1 MRLAMKAS
9 SIPLVRVFARNSAL
23 IKMAVPVFLEM
34 ILSVAMGYVNQF
46 LLSPVPLASNAVAQA
61 NQISNMF
68 IVSFSVLSTSSL
80 ILLTQLLGKNDTATA
95 KKIYS
100 LSIYLNLVIGIVV
113 AGILSGLAF
122 VVFPLMG
129 VAENVVPLAK
139 LYLLITAPSLVLQ
152 ALTNVLGSFLRAH
165 KRLTS
170 PTVVAFLT
178 NIINAVV
185 ASIFIFG
192 FPDQTIEFKLIGVGI
207 ATCASRLVGLAASYI
222 FFKMSI
228 NGSLSVKNLKPFP
241 HKLLGRLMGI
251 GLPTAGETLSY
262 QASQLVLAIII
273 NYAVGVLDQN
283 LRTYI
288 ITFTSIIYL
297 FAQGTGVAMQVTEGT
312 LLGEGKK
319 DEAARL
325 VQDVGTMARTVSF
338 IMALLITALAYPIFT
353 ALMYQ
358 AYADPSVNVDNTS
371 LHTIGTMAIF
381 CMLIDVV
388 LDQGRATNLV
398 YVKGLE
404 TAGDINFPVSC
415 SIVTSWVFTVGV
427 SALLCIVCG
436 LGIYGAFI
444 GAALDECV
452 RAVLFYIR
460 WKKGGWRNKAIT
472 KGLGNEEAN

>member
-129 VAENVVPLAK
+129 VAENV
-139 LYLLITAPSLVLQ
+139 
-152 ALTNVLGSFLRAH
+152 VLGSFLRAH

-353 ALMYQ
+353 ALMHQ

-371 LHTIGTMAIF
+371 LHTIGLMAIF

-452 RAVLFYIR
+452 RAILFYIR